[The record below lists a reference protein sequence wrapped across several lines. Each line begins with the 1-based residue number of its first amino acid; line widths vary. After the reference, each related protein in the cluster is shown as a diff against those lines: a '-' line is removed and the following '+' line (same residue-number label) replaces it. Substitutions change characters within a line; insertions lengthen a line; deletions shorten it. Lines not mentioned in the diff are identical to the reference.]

1 MTTSTV
7 PPEIIVG
14 TPNTICTETFL
25 MIGGFNTKDEAT
37 NCLSYIKSKFF
48 RALLFYNRHSLNISR
63 ESFELIPLQDFT
75 SNSDINWNSS
85 IEGIDFQLYK
95 KYGLNDAEI
104 TFIESMIKPM
114 E

>member
-1 MTTSTV
+1 M
-7 PPEIIVG
+7 
-14 TPNTICTETFL
+14 
-25 MIGGFNTKDEAT
+25 
-37 NCLSYIKSKFF
+37 SYIKSKFF

-75 SNSDINWNSS
+75 SNSDINWDLST
-85 IEGIDFQLYK
+85 EEIDCQLYK
-95 KYGLNDAEI
+95 KYGLDETEI